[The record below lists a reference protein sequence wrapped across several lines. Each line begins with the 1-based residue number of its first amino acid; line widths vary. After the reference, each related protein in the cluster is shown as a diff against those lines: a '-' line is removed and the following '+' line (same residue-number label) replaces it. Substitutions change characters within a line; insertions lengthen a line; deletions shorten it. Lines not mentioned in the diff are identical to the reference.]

1 MSADDVVGAAAASGV
16 AEGEPAANHVEDMLK
31 ALLPQPAGVF
41 ASAQKEIDILGNI
54 KALREQQQGLRDERK
69 KVTKLLRNE
78 EKRRQ
83 RLRKRARQLSDGD
96 LVALLKMRSDSK
108 TEAAPAAVEQPAA
121 AAADA

>member
-16 AEGEPAANHVEDMLK
+16 AEGEPAVNPVEDMLK
-31 ALLPQPAGVF
+31 ALLPQPAAVF
-41 ASAQKEIDILGNI
+41 ASAQKEIDILGNV
-54 KALREQQQGLRDERK
+54 KALKEQQKGLRDERK
-69 KVTKLLRNE
+69 RVTKLLRNE

>member
-16 AEGEPAANHVEDMLK
+16 AEGEPAVNPVEDMLK

-54 KALREQQQGLRDERK
+54 KALREQQKGLRDERK

>member
-16 AEGEPAANHVEDMLK
+16 AEGEPAVNPVEDMLK
-31 ALLPQPAGVF
+31 ALLPQPAAVF
-41 ASAQKEIDILGNI
+41 ASAQKEIDILGTV
-54 KALREQQQGLRDERK
+54 KALKEQQKGLRDERK

-78 EKRRQ
+78 ERRRQ